1 MIKNK
6 TILVTGCYG
15 FVAQHLIN
23 KLLLSN
29 NKIIGIYNKKY
40 QPKIFKVN
48 NIYNKNLLIK
58 KTNIKY
64 LIKSWYIHVTTIYYE
79 QIMKGDISFFLNKDY
94 SEEKKNV
101 SKEYIDSF
109 EKSVIFLKNIYET
122 LEPELLHIFLDYIKK
137 ITYYSYLYY
146 KK

>member
-1 MIKNK
+1 MSKTDNFKLFNNTYFELLSFIKDNSNKNK
-6 TILVTGCYG
+6 EYIK
-15 FVAQHLIN
+15 F
-23 KLLLSN
+23 
-29 NKIIGIYNKKY
+29 
-40 QPKIFKVN
+40 
-48 NIYNKNLLIK
+48 YNKNLLIK

-64 LIKSWYIHVTTIYYE
+64 LIKSWYSHVTTIYYE

>member
-1 MIKNK
+1 MSKTDNFKLFNNTYFELLSFIKDNSNKNK
-6 TILVTGCYG
+6 EYIK
-15 FVAQHLIN
+15 F
-23 KLLLSN
+23 
-29 NKIIGIYNKKY
+29 
-40 QPKIFKVN
+40 
-48 NIYNKNLLIK
+48 YNKNLLIK

>member
-1 MIKNK
+1 
-6 TILVTGCYG
+6 
-15 FVAQHLIN
+15 
-23 KLLLSN
+23 
-29 NKIIGIYNKKY
+29 
-40 QPKIFKVN
+40 
-48 NIYNKNLLIK
+48 
-58 KTNIKY
+58 
-64 LIKSWYIHVTTIYYE
+64 
-79 QIMKGDISFFLNKDY
+79 MKGDISFFLNKDY